1 MEAPMDGNWL
11 LPAVIAIVVAVGVVV
26 FLLSRIRGS
35 ASGSRGSS
43 PTLTSYNPVDGS
55 FSSSVVSTPTP
66 TPAPVAHTHPR
77 REGDSKETW
86 VQISHPMILR
96 AARQALE
103 RGDEKIQRFV
113 VQEGDKFYFS
123 FDSISDPVER
133 QRAYDLMSRFEAG
146 EVNNIRDL
154 LQLVQ
159 RMVR

>member
-1 MEAPMDGNWL
+1 M
-11 LPAVIAIVVAVGVVV
+11 
-26 FLLSRIRGS
+26 
-35 ASGSRGSS
+35 
-43 PTLTSYNPVDGS
+43 
-55 FSSSVVSTPTP
+55 
-66 TPAPVAHTHPR
+66 
-77 REGDSKETW
+77 
-86 VQISHPMILR
+86 QISHPMILR

-146 EVNNIRDL
+146 EVNNIRDF